1 VTALCFT
8 TVGHER
14 TVPLQH
20 AFSYRQPMWLVDVD
34 QLPSVP
40 RWARSLLRF
49 DAADHFGDPDA
60 TIRANVDAFLAEHG
74 VAAPARVVL
83 LANPRSLGHCFNPL
97 SVYWCTS
104 GDGDGVAIIA
114 EVHNTYGGR
123 HCYLV
128 RPDGSGRAE
137 MPKALYVS
145 PFFPVD
151 GSYELEFSELA
162 APLDVRIALRRPN
175 GRRSNECGPDECG
188 PDESGSDEVVFRAAL
203 TAGPPVPVRSVL
215 ASALRHLGSSWWVSA
230 RIRRQGIRLWLRGLH
245 TFPRSAPHRS
255 AAAVPHES
263 ALTNARVAQESG
275 AS

>member
-1 VTALCFT
+1 MTAGVEVPALCFT

-14 TVPLQH
+14 TAPLHH

-34 QLPSVP
+34 QLPSVAA
-40 RWARSLLRF
+40 WARPLLQF

-60 TIRANVDAFLAEHG
+60 TIRANVNAFLAEHG
-74 VAAPARVVL
+74 VAVPARVVL

-97 SVYWCTS
+97 SVYWCTND
-104 GDGDGVAIIA
+104 DGAAVAIIA

-151 GSYELEFSELA
+151 GVYELGFSDLGD
-162 APLDVRIALRRPN
+162 PLDVRIALRRSAE
-175 GRRSNECGPDECG
+175 GRG
-188 PDESGSDEVVFRAAL
+188 DEVVFRAAL

-215 ASALRHLGSSWWVSA
+215 ASALRHVGSSWWVSA
-230 RIRRQGIRLWLRGLH
+230 RIRRQGIRLWLRGLR
-245 TFPRSAPHRS
+245 TFPRSAPLRS
-255 AAAVPHES
+255 AAPVPHES
-263 ALTNARVAQESG
+263 ALANARVAQESG
-275 AS
+275 AR